1 MAGDEDGTRG
11 VACARVIWAL
21 IAVATVVF
29 MVVGAVFGSIALF
42 RTYRHTFDRLMT
54 KDTVL
59 GQLLYNDTV
68 ARQLKDTLLQQ
79 QNDATN
85 AELAAETPVR
95 LAGFLELYWA
105 ILNETAAR
113 IAEEAPLFIQLANE
127 TADRIAADTYL
138 AAEIA
143 NLTTMVETAEAY
155 ALFSTA
161 KFMIIMQNISDLNN
175 SLTTE
180 TEERIAADTL
190 LTEQGALADATIAY
204 LTTTLEHETHD
215 RIVQDVLIDEWIAAL
230 QTLGLGIESINNH
243 NGSINNNVDIVSTNI
258 LTTITAPS
266 PGQLIFTNNAVR
278 TLQGITPAPGGNIVL
293 SVGAGLTIAP
303 FGPHGL
309 HVASTTST
317 IGPNTL
323 VLSATAIG
331 PFSYP
336 GLINPPGGAYM
347 AMPCNFPMYNGNTCG
362 WSPLDTDTYLV
373 QVSATLTIQT
383 QSAPPGINPAAV
395 HVNMGLARGPYNSA
409 LAGPWATTEGSG
421 GALDIVDGANA
432 GNALLLANYV
442 LDMGLSCTKV
452 VQGPGFP
459 GSFPAGGYGVWIFF
473 NGYLQG
479 GTVMAITATYHVTKV
494 L

>member
-1 MAGDEDGTRG
+1 MAVDDEDSDRVVCTR
-11 VACARVIWAL
+11 ILWAL
-21 IAVATVVF
+21 LVVATVVF

-59 GQLLYNDTV
+59 AQLLYNDTV
-68 ARQLKDTLLQQ
+68 ARELKDTLLQQ

-85 AELAAETPVR
+85 AQLAAEAITR
-95 LAGFLELYWA
+95 FDGFIELYWA

-127 TADRIAADTYL
+127 TADRIAAENYL
-138 AAEIA
+138 AGEIA
-143 NLTTMVETAEAY
+143 NLTTMVEAAEAY
-155 ALFSTA
+155 DLVSTA
-161 KFMIIMQNISDLNN
+161 KFMVIMQNISDLNTR
-175 SLTTE
+175 LTTE
-180 TEERIAADTL
+180 TEQRIAADTL
-190 LTEQGALADATIAY
+190 LTEQGALADSTIAY
-204 LTTTLEHETHD
+204 LTTTLEKDIHD

-230 QTLGLGIESINNH
+230 QLLGVGIESINNH
-243 NGSINNNVDIVSTNI
+243 NGSINNNVDIVSTNA

-278 TLQGITPAPGGNIVL
+278 TLEGITPAPGGNIVL
-293 SVGAGLTIAP
+293 SVGPGLTIAP

-317 IGPNTL
+317 IGPNVL

-347 AMPCNFPMYNGNTCG
+347 AMPCNFPSYNGNTCG
-362 WSPLDTDTYLV
+362 WSPLDTDSYLV
-373 QVSATLTIQT
+373 QVSATLTILT
-383 QSAPPGINPAAV
+383 QSSPPGINPAAV
-395 HVNMGLARGPYNSA
+395 HMNMGLARGPYNSA
-409 LAGPWATTEGSG
+409 LAAPWATTEGSG

-432 GNALLLANYV
+432 GNALLIGNYV

-479 GTVMAITATYHVTKV
+479 GTVMAITATYRVTKV